1 MTLSHQFNLF
11 RKKRN
16 FKAEYKVDNP
26 CACQKDQVVRFT
38 KFPTFI
44 DQGGKH

>member
-1 MTLSHQFNLF
+1 MTFTHQFNLF
-11 RKKRN
+11 RKEKEY
-16 FKAEYKVDNP
+16 KAEYNP
-26 CACQKDQVVRFT
+26 CACKKDQVVRFT

>member
-11 RKKRN
+11 RKEKEY
-16 FKAEYKVDNP
+16 KAEYEVDKP
-26 CACQKDQVVRFT
+26 CAYQKDQVVRFT

-44 DQGGKH
+44 DQGDKH